1 MIPAELPPD
10 EPERQAALERYGVLD
25 GQPDALFD
33 NITRMVGLALDV
45 PIALVSLLDNDRQ
58 WFLSR
63 YGLNVTQTPRI
74 WSFCGHVVA
83 SRRPLEVPDA
93 PNDLRFADNPLVVMA
108 PKIRFYAG
116 SPLRTPDGHI
126 LGTLCA
132 IAPTPRQ
139 LTDAQRELLTL
150 LAAQVVEIL
159 EQRRRAMELTRAL
172 ALALTGAR
180 LAELSDHLL
189 CALDDRGGLR
199 VINPAWERRLG
210 VPSERL
216 QTMNLVELTHPE
228 DRPGLR
234 RALREAYEDPTQ
246 KTTAQTRL
254 PLVDGSWL
262 SLVWDIARRGD
273 SLYAAGLAA

>member
-1 MIPAELPPD
+1 MIPAELPSD
-10 EPERQAALERYGVLD
+10 EPARQAALERYGVLD
-25 GQPDALFD
+25 GPPEALFD
-33 NITRMVGLALDV
+33 NITRMVALALDV
-45 PIALVSLLDNDRQ
+45 PIALVSLIDNDRQ

-63 YGLNVTQTPRI
+63 YGLNVAETPRS

-83 SRRPLEVPDA
+83 SRRTLEVPDA
-93 PNDLRFADNPLVVMA
+93 PQDIRFADNPLVVNA

-116 SPLRTPDGHI
+116 SPLRTPDGQI

-150 LAAQVVEIL
+150 LAGQVVELL

-189 CALDDRGGLR
+189 CALDERGALR
-199 VINPAWERRLG
+199 VINTAWERRLG
-210 VPSERL
+210 VPGERL
-216 QTMNLVELTHPE
+216 QDMNLVEMAHPE
-228 DRPGLR
+228 DRASLG
-234 RALREAYEDPTQ
+234 RALRDAYDDPTRQ
-246 KTTAQTRL
+246 THAQIRL
-254 PLVDGSWL
+254 PLPDGSWL
-262 SLVWDIARRGD
+262 RLAWDIARRGD
-273 SLYAAGLAA
+273 SLYAAGLVA